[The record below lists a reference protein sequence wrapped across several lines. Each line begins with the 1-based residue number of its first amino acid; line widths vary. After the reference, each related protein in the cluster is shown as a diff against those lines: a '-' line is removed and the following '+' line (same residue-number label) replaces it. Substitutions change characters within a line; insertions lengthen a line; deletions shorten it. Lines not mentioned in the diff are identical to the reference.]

1 MNRFIA
7 DIQTMKALPP
17 AQRPCIHHMEGRI
30 RFRACTNDYLCD
42 NCEFEQYFY
51 DEYTVHAVVEPVDV
65 NEVRSFKM
73 PQGYYLHHGHG
84 WARIEEG
91 SSVRIGIDDFAL
103 RLLGPLDR
111 IEAPLIGKAVKQGKP
126 HIAVARGEHRASVL
140 SPLSGVVTAVNP
152 KVKTKGDLAN
162 QDPYTEGWVM
172 TLHPHD
178 LRKEIKDLMIA
189 QQSLAFLE
197 EEVDR
202 LHGIMEEI
210 LPLAADG
217 GNLGKDL
224 FGAMPQMGW
233 ERLTRAFLRT

>member
-1 MNRFIA
+1 MNHPIP

-17 AQRPCIHHMEGRI
+17 AQRPCIHHLKGRI
-30 RFRACTNDYLCD
+30 RFRTCTNEYLCSS
-42 NCEFEQYFY
+42 CEFDQYFY
-51 DEYTVHAVVEPVDV
+51 DDHTVHAVVRPVDFS
-65 NEVRSFKM
+65 EIRGFKV
-73 PQGYYLHHGHG
+73 PQGYYLHNGHA
-84 WARIEEG
+84 WARIEEE

-111 IEAPLIGKAVKQGKP
+111 VEAPLLGKVVKQGKP
-126 HIAVARGEHRASVL
+126 HIALARGEHRATLL
-140 SPLSGVVTAVNP
+140 SPLSGVITAVNP
-152 KVKTKGDLAN
+152 ELRERGNLAD

-172 TLHPHD
+172 TLHPQD

-189 QQSLAFLE
+189 QQSLEFLE

-202 LHGIMEEI
+202 LHGLVEEV

-217 GNLGKDL
+217 GHLGKDL
-224 FGAMPQMGW
+224 FGAMPQLGW